1 MTMPH
6 EVSIKLE
13 GSDLAIQLGFKEL
26 HAALYVYTY
35 IIQNQL
41 VGDVRAPLFWVVS
54 VKSRFGDMACVTY
67 EQRQFLPLSR
77 SNIQAVEINIRSDTS
92 QLVSFESG
100 KSIVTLIFKRKSLF
114 HWCIDY
120 QHLTEQY
127 VKEVM
132 LLAVSSKGW
141 QERVHLLWRRVF

>member
-6 EVSIKLE
+6 GVSIKLE

-41 VGDVRAPLFWVVS
+41 VGDVRAPLFRVVS
-54 VKSRFGDMACVTY
+54 VKSRFGDTTCVTY

-77 SNIQAVEINIRSDTS
+77 SNIQAVEINIRSDTG

-100 KSIVTLIFKRKSLF
+100 KLIVTLIFRRKSLF
-114 HWCIDY
+114 H
-120 QHLTEQY
+120 
-127 VKEVM
+127 
-132 LLAVSSKGW
+132 
-141 QERVHLLWRRVF
+141 